1 MLNSVVLAGNL
12 GNDPEIHFNS
22 EGESIASFNL
32 AFRAGKKKTGWIKVT
47 CFNKT
52 AGVVEQHIKK
62 GDRIGVS
69 GSLDYHQWENDE
81 GSKRRDIQ
89 MIANTIEF
97 IKVKG
102 FSEGENHEDC
112 TPF

>member
-1 MLNSVVLAGNL
+1 MLNTCVLTGNL
-12 GNDPEIHFNS
+12 GADPEVFYS
-22 EGESIASFNL
+22 QSGEPVAVFSL
-32 AFRAGKKKTGWIKVT
+32 AFKGSKKKTGWIKVT

-52 AGVVEQHIKK
+52 AEIVEQHIKT

-81 GSKRRDIQ
+81 GSKRSAIQ

-97 IKVKG
+97 IKVKS
-102 FSEGENHEDC
+102 FLEGDNNQGA

>member
-1 MLNSVVLAGNL
+1 VLNHIVLSGNL
-12 GNDPEIHFNS
+12 GNDPEIFYNS
-22 EGESIASFNL
+22 EGQPVANFSL
-32 AFRAGKKKTGWIKVT
+32 AFSASKKRTGWIRVT

-52 AGVVEQHIKK
+52 AGIVEQYLKK
-62 GDRIGVS
+62 GDRIAVS
-69 GSLDYHQWENDE
+69 GPLDFHQWETNE
-81 GSKRRDIQ
+81 GAKRREIQ

-102 FSEGENHEDC
+102 AEGGNGDDE